1 MEDVQRPKAIGE
13 AVEESVEES
22 VEKPKEMVWKK
33 NCWVE
38 KE

>member
-1 MEDVQRPKAIGE
+1 MEDVQRPK

-22 VEKPKEMVWKK
+22 VEEPKEMVWKK